1 MINTKSV
8 GITDTNLAAPGT
20 TDFYDIKEKF
30 TNGNLEGCVI
40 WYHDNREILF
50 DDDVWPIA
58 DNFIGFKDRRLSDSF
73 VAEIKAVALQLALF
87 AKQRL
92 KVGTIK
98 GYVCGLKTFANIL
111 MMEGITTFDGLDKQ
125 NLIDAL
131 ARHGWAV
138 SDSYLAALNLVIRH
152 RESLPFAVA
161 IDRLVNRRDLQNA
174 DPDTRQTPVVPLRIY
189 MYQLRSNTEF
199 VNAVHKDIAV
209 LRRAVDELV
218 ENSRI
223 LRETIVSSVRNGIRT
238 LTSCIGQE
246 RQTLIRSEGSRD
258 KFLRALE
265 EAGVQ
270 LIDFGGDASLEKKVR
285 ADIGERVRLLRGKR
299 GLLQR
304 ELAAEVGVTS
314 ATVSGI
320 ENLNRAGP
328 TLVKVVEALG
338 EDYDSFALES
348 VCHKKE
354 SGANAKADRWL
365 EIFEEIKPT
374 LIISRDR
381 KRSGRWNTLCISP
394 CNIAGRRVTNPKE
407 LLALMHEINAR
418 CIDTVLT
425 LTGMRVHELALIDPE
440 YCIQHVEAGRDRR
453 RIPVVTTLTTKITET
468 GQTKN
473 RVFVTTETAHRAID
487 LLDALHGPYRRYLDG
502 DSSFFVSLEYLI
514 HIRAPKKRT
523 TNTYLSQKARRVTR
537 YFDQEE
543 LNLRPEDIQ
552 MLRISE
558 QDGEVSRFREGN
570 QWENAAHQ
578 KRRSLVYYLVG
589 LELAGFQEL
598 KEQLGHLSLH
608 MTMYYGRNAHEFSE
622 TYQELERERL
632 EQQAALMADLYTKIA
647 NGERIAGGKVKSI
660 YKEMTNNQFKP
671 AIDNRKMDR
680 GFWKEELALRK
691 DVMRVHALA
700 PGIYCTNL
708 NCDAR
713 LEIDFSEVVDC
724 EFSLIDSAA
733 FVETTRVTAMARLA
747 CMADSGDV
755 YPEYLVKELSRI
767 KSAEKILHDL
777 GVPFT
782 RYELIPAL
790 KNYVI
795 AVDAFEV

>member
-1 MINTKSV
+1 M
-8 GITDTNLAAPGT
+8 
-20 TDFYDIKEKF
+20 
-30 TNGNLEGCVI
+30 EGGVI

-58 DNFIGFKDRRLSDSF
+58 DDVIDFRDRRLSDSF

-92 KVGTIK
+92 KLRTIK
-98 GYVCGLKTFANIL
+98 CYVSNLKRFASML
-111 MMEGITTFDGLDKQ
+111 MMEGITTFDGLHKQ
-125 NLIDAL
+125 NLVDAL
-131 ARHGWAV
+131 AREGWAV
-138 SDSYLAALNLVIRH
+138 PDCYLVAFNLLVRH

-161 IDRLVNRRDLQNA
+161 IDRMINRRDLQVA
-174 DPDTRQTPVVPLRIY
+174 DPDTRQTPVIPLRIY
-189 MYQLRSNTEF
+189 MYQLKSNSEF

-209 LRRAVDELV
+209 LRRSVHELV

-223 LRETIVSSVRNGIRT
+223 LRQKIISSLRNGIRP
-238 LTSCIGQE
+238 LISCIGQDG
-246 RQTLIRSEGSRD
+246 QTQIRSEGPRSR
-258 KFLRALE
+258 FLRALE

-270 LIDFGGDASLEKKVR
+270 LKDFGGDAIFAKRVR
-285 ADIGERVRLLRGKR
+285 ADIGKRVRLLREKR

-304 ELAAEVGVTS
+304 ELAAQVGVIIR
-314 ATVSGI
+314 TVREI

-328 TLVKVVEALG
+328 TTVKVVEALG
-338 EDYDSFALES
+338 EDYNSFALES
-348 VCHKKE
+348 VCLKKE
-354 SGANAKADRWL
+354 SGARAEVDRWL
-365 EIFEEIKPT
+365 EIFNEIKPS
-374 LIISRDR
+374 LRINWDE
-381 KRSGRWNTLCISP
+381 KEAGYWNALNISP
-394 CNIAGRRVTNPKE
+394 CNIAGRKVTTARE

-425 LTGMRVHELALIDPE
+425 LTGMRAHELALIDPE
-440 YCIQHVEAGRDRR
+440 YCMQHVEAGRDRR

-473 RVFVTTETAHRAID
+473 RVFVTTETAHRAIR
-487 LLDALHGPYRRYLDG
+487 LLDALQGPYRRYLDG

-514 HIRAPKKRT
+514 HIRGPKKRT
-523 TNTYLSQKARRVTR
+523 TNTYLSQKAQRVTR

-543 LNLRPEDIQ
+543 LVLRPEDIQ

-558 QDGEVSRFREGN
+558 QDGEVSRFREGDR
-570 QWENAAHQ
+570 WKNAAHQ

-647 NGERIAGGKVKSI
+647 NGARIAGGKVKSI
-660 YKEMTNNQFKP
+660 YKEMTNNQFRP

-747 CMADSGDV
+747 WMADSGDV
-755 YPEYLVKELSRI
+755 YPEFLVKELSRI
-767 KSAEKILHDL
+767 RSAEKILHDL

-790 KNYVI
+790 KNCVI